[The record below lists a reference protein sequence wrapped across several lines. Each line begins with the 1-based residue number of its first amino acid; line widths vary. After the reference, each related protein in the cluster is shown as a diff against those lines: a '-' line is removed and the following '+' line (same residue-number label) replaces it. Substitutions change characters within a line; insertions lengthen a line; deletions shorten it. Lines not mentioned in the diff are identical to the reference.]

1 MLYAIIAVILVSL
14 VSLVGVF
21 TLGIKRNLLNKI
33 LFLLVSF
40 SVGSLLGGAFIH
52 LIPESFESYGF
63 GLTVPLLILL
73 GIMIFFVMEKFIH
86 WRHCHVPTSSTH
98 KHPVGLMNIV
108 GDGLHNFTDGILIGA
123 SFMVSTSLGVAT
135 TVAVLLHEIPQEIGD
150 FGILLHAGY
159 SRFKALMFNLLSGL
173 IAILGVVVV
182 WLVGTSVE
190 GFAMWVVPI
199 TAGGFIYIAGSD
211 LVPELHKEC
220 VPKRS
225 LLQFIAIVL
234 GIAIMVGLT
243 YGI

>member
-21 TLGIKRNLLNKI
+21 TLGIKRNLLKRT

-98 KHPVGLMNIV
+98 KHPVGLMNLV

-123 SFMVSTSLGVAT
+123 SFMVNTSLGVAT

-159 SRFKALMFNLLSGL
+159 SRWKALIFNLLSGL

-190 GFAMWVVPI
+190 GFAMWIVPI

-220 VPKRS
+220 VPKKS
-225 LLQFIAIVL
+225 LLQFVAIVL
-234 GIAIMVGLT
+234 GIAIMVGLS

>member
-1 MLYAIIAVILVSL
+1 MLYAIIAVIIVSL
-14 VSLVGVF
+14 VSLIGVF
-21 TLGIKRNLLNKI
+21 TFGLKRNLLKRI

-40 SVGSLLGGAFIH
+40 SVGSLLGGAFLH
-52 LIPESFESYGF
+52 LIPESFENYGI

-73 GIMIFFVMEKFIH
+73 GFIVFFVMEKFIH
-86 WRHCHVPTSSTH
+86 WRHCHTLTSSTH
-98 KHPVGLMNIV
+98 KHPVGIMNIV

-123 SFMVSTSLGVAT
+123 SFMVNTNLGVAT

-159 SRFKALMFNLLSGL
+159 SRFKAIMFNLLSGL

-190 GFAMWVVPI
+190 GFAMWIVPI

-225 LLQFIAIVL
+225 FLQFGAIVL
-234 GIAIMVGLT
+234 GILIMVGLT

>member
-14 VSLVGVF
+14 VSLIGIF
-21 TLGIKRNLLNKI
+21 TLGLKRNLLKRI

-52 LIPESFESYGF
+52 LIPESFENYGF

-73 GIMIFFVMEKFIH
+73 GFIVFFVMEKFIH
-86 WRHCHVPTSSTH
+86 WRHCHTLTSSTH
-98 KHPVGLMNIV
+98 KHPVGLMNLV
-108 GDGLHNFTDGILIGA
+108 GDGLHNFTDGVLIAA
-123 SFMVSTSLGVAT
+123 SFMVDTSLGVAT
-135 TVAVLLHEIPQEIGD
+135 TVAVLMHEIPQEIGD

-159 SRFKALMFNLLSGL
+159 SRFKAILFNLLSGL
-173 IAILGVVVV
+173 VAILGVVVV

-190 GFAMWVVPI
+190 GFAMWIVPI

-220 VPKRS
+220 APRRS
-225 LLQFIAIVL
+225 FLQFVAIVL
-234 GIAIMVGLT
+234 GILIMVGLT
-243 YGI
+243 YV